1 MKAKTL
7 IFFIL
12 SAILLYAGADL
23 VSFTARSQGGNVV
36 LNWQTQSETNLKNF
50 VVERKTINGGFIEIA
65 TLEPRSDKNY
75 QYIDQS
81 AFKSS
86 DVLYIY
92 RLKIVDTDG
101 TTSYSWEVAVPHNVS
116 SVKRTWGSIKALFR

>member
-7 IFFIL
+7 IFLIIT
-12 SAILLYAGADL
+12 ATLLYAGAEL

-50 VVERKTINGGFIEIA
+50 VVERKTINGGFIEVG
-65 TLEPRSDKNY
+65 TLDPRSDKNY
-75 QYIDQS
+75 QYVDQS

-101 TTSYSWEVAVPHNVS
+101 TISYSWEVAVPHNVS